1 MKICKVFLLAIL
13 LGTAFLAVP
22 TLSFAQDDNGALEDS
37 LFGSS
42 DDSSSEDDS
51 NVDEDALFGG
61 GSEDNATDEDA
72 LFGGSTDSGGE
83 NDLFGGTSSGGLVS
97 DITESGAVASDD
109 LLTNEA
115 VDIGGRIS
123 SSIKLNYDPDEEVFE
138 DALTSGLDNLNARL
152 FLDARPST
160 DLRGLIKGNIDYD
173 TDDGI
178 SFDLREMFVDTDIN
192 NQVFIRAG
200 KQTINWGVGRFF
212 SPANLINIETIDPEN
227 PDAELAGPVAAKVQY
242 PIGNNNLT
250 GYALVDDIENGNPIA
265 LASRY
270 EFLVGGSE
278 YTVGGVYQFDN
289 PWSVM
294 GTVSSKIGEVSVFGE
309 AVLEGNVN
317 KQFIVLDD
325 SAADGVSVRGSDDLY
340 FSATVGGSYQYSSD
354 DVDTNFSVFVFGQY
368 YFNGLGYEDLSV
380 ARDNQAAIGKLL
392 ASGDLSIGDLF
403 NRGQNYG
410 ALSISSPDILDSNVT
425 PSVFWLGNL
434 DDASGRIN
442 LGLSYSGIENITPSF
457 SYSYGYGDN
466 GSEYSPFGP
475 DQNVSLSVSLG
486 VNF

>member
-1 MKICKVFLLAIL
+1 MKFAKGFLLAL
-13 LGTAFLAVP
+13 FVGTALVAVP
-22 TLSFAQDDNGALEDS
+22 TVSFAQDDNSALEDS
-37 LFGSS
+37 LFGG
-42 DDSSSEDDS
+42 SEDSKDS
-51 NVDEDALFGG
+51 ETEEGVDEDALFGG
-61 GSEDNATDEDA
+61 GSSDTSDEDA
-72 LFGGSTDSGGE
+72 LFGGSDDSSSE
-83 NDLFGGTSSGGLVS
+83 DDLFGGGGLVS
-97 DITESGAVASDD
+97 DIVESDSVASDE

-123 SSIKLNYDPDEEVFE
+123 SSIKLTYDPDEENFE
-138 DALTSGLDNLNARL
+138 DAFTSGLDNLSARL

-178 SFDLREMFVDTDIN
+178 SFDLREMFVDTDID

-227 PDAELAGPVAAKVQY
+227 PDAELAGPVAAKIQY

-278 YTVGGVYQFDN
+278 FTVGGVYQFDN

-317 KQFIVLDD
+317 KKFIVADD
-325 SAADGVSVRGSDDLY
+325 SVPLGVSVRGSDDLY
-340 FSATVGGSYQYSSD
+340 FSSTLGGSYQYSND
-354 DVDTNFSVFVFGQY
+354 DDNFSVFVFGQY
-368 YFNGLGYEDLSV
+368 YFNGLGYEDLTV
-380 ARDNQAAIGKLL
+380 AKDNQAAIGTLI
-392 ASGDLSIGDLF
+392 AQGDLSIGDLF
-403 NRGQNYG
+403 NRGQHYG
-410 ALSISSPDILDSNVT
+410 ALSISSPDILESDFT
-425 PSVFWLGNL
+425 PSVFWIGNL
-434 DDASGRIN
+434 NDASGRIN

-457 SYSYGYGDN
+457 SYSYGYGER
-466 GSEYSPFGP
+466 GTEYSLFGP
-475 DQNVSLSVSLG
+475 DQSMSVSVSLG